1 MSERITRSPWRGWAA
16 GFAVATAIGVFL
28 GLLGPFGS
36 FLNGPFWSLLAYWV
50 ALVWL
55 GFAVFGG
62 GTALILGRVGSR
74 PLGWAAIA
82 LHVAAASAP
91 FGVISWSLATTLWP
105 RLAHVPGLT
114 PLVWYL
120 EGLAI
125 TVPQV
130 ALFVAIRARRRA
142 ASGPPPPAPGLLG
155 AAPAEVLCLQME
167 DHYVRVHTA
176 RGSSLVL
183 ATFAQAI
190 TALGAAPGLQVHRSW
205 WVAERAVAG
214 AVADGRNLRLTL
226 TNGLSAPVARSA
238 VAAVRQAGWLQRA
251 DAAGAADSVIA

>member
-1 MSERITRSPWRGWAA
+1 MTEGIRSARWRGWVV
-16 GFAVATAIGVFL
+16 GVAVATTIGLFL

-50 ALVWL
+50 ALSWL

-62 GTALILGRVGSR
+62 GTAVILRRLGAR
-74 PLGWAAIA
+74 PRAWAAIA
-82 LHVAAASAP
+82 LFVLAASVP
-91 FGVISWSLATTLWP
+91 FGLISWTFATSLWP
-105 RLAHVPGLT
+105 RLRQVPGLT

-130 ALFVAIRARRRA
+130 ALFAFIRSRRGGA
-142 ASGPPPPAPGLLG
+142 AGRPPPPAAGLLG

-167 DHYVRVHTA
+167 DHYVRVHTV

-183 ATFAQAI
+183 ATFGQAI
-190 TALGAAPGLQVHRSW
+190 AALNGAPGLQVHRSW
-205 WVAERAVAG
+205 WVAERAVVG
-214 AVADGRNLRLTL
+214 AVADGRNLRLAL

-238 VAAVRQAGWLQRA
+238 VATVRQAGWLARG
-251 DAAGAADSVIA
+251 GAAASDSVIA

>member
-1 MSERITRSPWRGWAA
+1 LAEGTRSAPGRGWAV
-16 GFAVATAIGVFL
+16 GFAAATAIGVFL

-62 GTALILGRVGSR
+62 GTALILRRLGSR
-74 PLGWAAIA
+74 PLAWAAIG
-82 LHVAAASAP
+82 LFVLAASAP
-91 FGVISWSLATTLWP
+91 FGLVSWTFATTLWP
-105 RLAHVPGLT
+105 RLRQTPGLT
-114 PLVWYL
+114 PLVWYF

-130 ALFVAIRARRRA
+130 ALFVLLRSRRRA
-142 ASGPPPPAPGLLG
+142 LARPTPPAPGLLG

-183 ATFAQAI
+183 ATFGQAVA
-190 TALGAAPGLQVHRSW
+190 ALGGADGLQVHRSW
-205 WVAERAVAG
+205 WVAEKAVAG
-214 AVADGRNLRLTL
+214 AVAEGRNLRLIL

-238 VAAVRQAGWLQRA
+238 VAAVRRAGWLARG
-251 DAAGAADSVIA
+251 GAATSDSVVA

>member
-1 MSERITRSPWRGWAA
+1 MAEGMSSARWRGWAV

-50 ALVWL
+50 ALSWL

-62 GTALILGRVGSR
+62 GTALILRRLGAR
-74 PLGWAAIA
+74 PLAWAA
-82 LHVAAASAP
+82 LGLFVLAASVP
-91 FGVISWSLATTLWP
+91 FGLMSWTFATTLWP
-105 RLAHVPGLT
+105 RLRHVPGLT

-125 TVPQV
+125 TAPQV
-130 ALFVAIRARRRA
+130 AAFVLIRRRRA
-142 ASGPPPPAPGLLG
+142 RPARAAPPPAPGLLG
-155 AAPAEVLCLQME
+155 AAPSEVLCLQME

-183 ATFAQAI
+183 ATFGQAI
-190 TALGAAPGLQVHRSW
+190 AALGGAPGLQVHRSW

-214 AVADGRNLRLTL
+214 AVADGRKLRLTL

-238 VAAVRQAGWLQRA
+238 VAAVRQAGWLER
-251 DAAGAADSVIA
+251 DAAASGSVIA